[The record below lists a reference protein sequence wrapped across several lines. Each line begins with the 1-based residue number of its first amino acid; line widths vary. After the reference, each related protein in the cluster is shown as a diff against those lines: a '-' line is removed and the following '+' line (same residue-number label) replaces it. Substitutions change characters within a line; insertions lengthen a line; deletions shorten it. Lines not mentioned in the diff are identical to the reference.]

1 MSKSKVM
8 TTIKRHCVID
18 GKNHN
23 AFVIED
29 VTPTRKDGRWN
40 NVTQQ
45 ERLTL
50 IDSVVAYYTG
60 QKDTSGAVDV
70 IANDERKET
79 GGKPTHTYRKRLSEK
94 MDSVLLNGATG
105 VATLHTD
112 WQALRKQLAS
122 QLKDKRAARKGT
134 TAPKKAAKHAA
145 TKKRLPKR
153 GPATPP
159 KAFLSP
165 KAADEEPFDPDN
177 EEDAREHIERRITQR
192 RGQKRFRDSL
202 ISAYEGKCVITGC
215 SILDILE
222 AAHII
227 PYLGEHTDKISN
239 GLLLRA
245 DLHTL
250 FDCGLLAID
259 PETKQVLLAPPIKDS
274 EYQDW
279 CGRRIHMPKN
289 KDSQPN
295 KKALRKHLED
305 CRSAWEKGVID

>member
-1 MSKSKVM
+1 MQDPVRSIVRSVSGHLQIDDELEQAFSVKELGGVPGSNKP
-8 TTIKRHCVID
+8 RHDPPRNARFARIRRADRVLLMQAAVDGWLTSGEYEPPNDNLIDGVVSRLVEGKEDMAPVTSREDVID
-18 GKNHN
+18 YYRLGKKYERQIRN
-23 AFVIED
+23 A
-29 VTPTRKDGRWN
+29 
-40 NVTQQ
+40 
-45 ERLTL
+45 RLYADNKPEAADKLYKL
-50 IDSVVAYYTG
+50 ISAAANAV
-60 QKDTSGAVDV
+60 GASS
-70 IANDERKET
+70 
-79 GGKPTHTYRKRLSEK
+79 P
-94 MDSVLLNGATG
+94 
-105 VATLHTD
+105 
-112 WQALRKQLAS
+112 S
-122 QLKDKRAARKGT
+122 QPSPLQ
-134 TAPKKAAKHAA
+134 
-145 TKKRLPKR
+145 
-153 GPATPP
+153 
-159 KAFLSP
+159 P
-165 KAADEEPFDPDN
+165 KAADEDFDPN
-177 EEDAREHIERRITQR
+177 SEKDARERIQRTIVQR
-192 RGQKRFRDSL
+192 RGQRHFRDSL

-259 PETKQVLLAPPIKDS
+259 PETKQVLLAPRIKDS

-305 CRSAWEKGVID
+305 CKNTWEKGVTD